1 MSTDVRVV
9 GLGGSLSATSTSL
22 AALDAALDG
31 AREAGASVSRFSVRE
46 LDLPFYAPGL
56 PVPAQVDELCD
67 AVEAAHGMIWASPL
81 YHGTVSGSFK
91 NAVDWLQVLA
101 QRGVP
106 YLADKVV
113 GLVATSGGVQGLQ
126 AINTMEFVVRALRG
140 WAVPL
145 VMPVP
150 LAREAFDGEANI
162 VDHAVAAQLVG
173 LGSEVTRAARQ
184 LAASGTC
191 DYGVQEPVAASGE
204 RGGA

>member
-1 MSTDVRVV
+1 MTSGDVRVV
-9 GLGGSLSATSTSL
+9 GLGGSLAATSASL

-31 AREAGASVSRFSVRE
+31 AREAGAAVSRFSVRE
-46 LDLPFYAPGL
+46 LDLPHYRPDLAA
-56 PVPAQVDELCD
+56 PAQVEALCD
-67 AVEAAHGMIWASPL
+67 AVEAAHGMIWSSPL

-126 AINTMEFVVRALRG
+126 AINTMEFIVRSLRG

-145 VMPVP
+145 VIAVP
-150 LAREAFDGEANI
+150 SASQAFDAEANI
-162 VDHAVAAQLVG
+162 VDRSVAGQLVG
-173 LGSEVTRAARQ
+173 LGAEVARAARQ
-184 LAASGTC
+184 LAAQGTC
-191 DYGVQEPVAASGE
+191 DYSDEDPAPG
-204 RGGA
+204 R